1 MYICLHIMYI
11 YVYTHITILYYIYI
25 HIYIYIFIYIYIH
38 IYLYVNH
45 IYFIY
50 TRTLQENCYSLPFEK
65 MFTYT
70 LIYIVI

>member
-1 MYICLHIMYI
+1 MSAYNVYIRVYTYNYIILYI
-11 YVYTHITILYYIYI
+11 YTY
-25 HIYIYIFIYIYIH
+25 IYIYIFIYIYIH